1 MCSRAPASP
10 SERRGHLRHVASRAG
25 GPWGH
30 ARPTPASAPP
40 QPPGP
45 AHTSLQAPPS
55 LDCYWLPTRTSCSV
69 ARLKEV
75 GEEIVVRSLGS
86 LVPPPI
92 SHSAAR
98 GLSRRVRQSRDMA
111 EGGGWQPPR
120 PCEAYRAE
128 WELCS
133 SAGHFLRHY
142 YVHGERPA
150 CGQWRRDLDS
160 CREWEERRS
169 AEAQVTRPGVQS
181 PGRPGTSPGAR
192 DAGRRGRAFKKGFNS
207 SLHVCWGACFGLYP

>member
-1 MCSRAPASP
+1 M
-10 SERRGHLRHVASRAG
+10 
-25 GPWGH
+25 
-30 ARPTPASAPP
+30 
-40 QPPGP
+40 
-45 AHTSLQAPPS
+45 
-55 LDCYWLPTRTSCSV
+55 
-69 ARLKEV
+69 
-75 GEEIVVRSLGS
+75 GEELVVRSRGS

-92 SHSAAR
+92 SHAAVR
-98 GLSRRVRQSRDMA
+98 GLRRRVRQSRDMA

-169 AEAQVTRPGVQS
+169 AEAQRSLRESEQARVRAARKHGLVWAPRQS
-181 PGRPGTSPGAR
+181 PPADWHLPLPQ
-192 DAGRRGRAFKKGFNS
+192 DND
-207 SLHVCWGACFGLYP
+207 W